1 MNGLIFVI
9 VFVLGL
15 LFGLKLEYKNKE
27 DFDNILDE
35 NVKNYYTNEIKEES
49 KNKHEVSANEL
60 TPEIIDEWL
69 NGGENK

>member
-1 MNGLIFVI
+1 MNELIFVI

-27 DFDNILDE
+27 DIDNILDE

>member
-27 DFDNILDE
+27 DIDNILDE